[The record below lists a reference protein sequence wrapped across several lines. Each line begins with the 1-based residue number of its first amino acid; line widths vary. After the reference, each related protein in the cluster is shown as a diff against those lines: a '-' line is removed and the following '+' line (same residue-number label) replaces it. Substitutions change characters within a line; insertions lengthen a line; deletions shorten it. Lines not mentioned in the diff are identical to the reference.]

1 MKQHWLYRPETSR
14 KLWILGSIVLALTVM
29 AELFTSFHPHFAIE
43 RLFSFHALL
52 GFISCV
58 VMVLFSKLLGVLVKR
73 KDDYYDD
80 V

>member
-1 MKQHWLYRPETSR
+1 MKQHWLYRPGTTR
-14 KLWILGSIVLALTVM
+14 KLWIAGIIILLLTIV
-29 AELFTSFHPHFAIE
+29 AEPFISLHPHFSIE
-43 RLFSFHALL
+43 KLFSFYALF

-58 VMVLFSKLLGVLVKR
+58 VMVAAAKLLGVLVKR

>member
-1 MKQHWLYRPETSR
+1 MKQHWLYRPGAPR
-14 KLWILGSIVLALTVM
+14 KFWIAGTIILALTII
-29 AELFTSFHPHFAIE
+29 AEPFISLHPHFSIE
-43 RLFSFHALL
+43 HLFSFYALF

-58 VMVLFSKLLGVLVKR
+58 VMVVVAKLLGVLVKR

>member
-1 MKQHWLYRPETSR
+1 MKQHWLYRSGTPR
-14 KLWILGSIVLALTVM
+14 KLWIAGIVILLLTIV
-29 AELFTSFHPHFAIE
+29 AEPFITLHPHFSIE
-43 RLFSFHALL
+43 GLFSFYALF

-58 VMVLFSKLLGVLVKR
+58 VMVVFAKFLGFLVKR

>member
-1 MKQHWLYRPETSR
+1 MKQHWLYRPGSAR
-14 KLWILGSIVLALTVM
+14 KLWIAGAVILALTIV
-29 AELFTSFHPHFAIE
+29 AEPFISLHPHFSIE
-43 RLFSFHALL
+43 ALFSFHAIY

-58 VMVLFSKLLGVLVKR
+58 VMIVFAKLLGFLIKR

>member
-1 MKQHWLYRPETSR
+1 MKQHWLYRPGTPR
-14 KLWILGSIVLALTVM
+14 KLWIAGLIILLLTIV
-29 AELFTSFHPHFAIE
+29 AEPFITLHPHFSIE
-43 RLFSFHALL
+43 HLFSFYALF

-58 VMVLFSKLLGVLVKR
+58 VMVVVAILLGVLVKR

>member
-1 MKQHWLYRPETSR
+1 MKQHWLYRTGTSR
-14 KLWILGSIVLALTVM
+14 KLWILGSIVLALTIM
-29 AELFTSFHPHFAIE
+29 AELFISLHSYFAIE

-58 VMVLFSKLLGVLVKR
+58 VMIVFAKLLGVLVKR
-73 KDDYYDD
+73 KDNYYDD

>member
-1 MKQHWLYRPETSR
+1 MKQHWLYRPETPR
-14 KLWILGSIVLALTVM
+14 KLWIAGIIILLLTIVSEPFITL
-29 AELFTSFHPHFAIE
+29 HPHFSIE
-43 RLFSFHALL
+43 HLFSFYALF

-58 VMVLFSKLLGVLVKR
+58 VMVVVAILLGVLVKR

>member
-1 MKQHWLYRPETSR
+1 MKQHWLYRPGTTR
-14 KLWILGSIVLALTVM
+14 KLWIAGIIILLLTIV
-29 AELFTSFHPHFAIE
+29 AEPFISLHPHFSIE
-43 RLFSFHALL
+43 KLFSFYSLF

-58 VMVLFSKLLGVLVKR
+58 VMVVVAKLLGVLVKR